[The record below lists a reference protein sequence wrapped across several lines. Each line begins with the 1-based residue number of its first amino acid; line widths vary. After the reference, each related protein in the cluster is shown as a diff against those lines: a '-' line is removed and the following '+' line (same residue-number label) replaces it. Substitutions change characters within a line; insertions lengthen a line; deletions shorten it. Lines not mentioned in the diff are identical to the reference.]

1 MRKLV
6 FFLSIVFLLSACGPQ
21 ATYRK
26 QASGMHKELAYVY
39 LKDGRYPEALREAL
53 LAKEELPKD
62 PEVYNILG
70 LIYMGRGDHEKA
82 RAQFQ
87 QALLLD
93 PQYSEALNNLGAL
106 ALLEGHYDT
115 AIDYFEKALAN
126 PLYTKPFMALTNLGW
141 AYHKKGDDEKA
152 LASLEKAL
160 KLNPR
165 YAKAYY
171 YAGLIAFEK
180 GRWEEAQLNFRRAV
194 RFDHS
199 DMAARYWLGEA
210 CFRLGELDKARRIW
224 KSITELAPESEWALK
239 AEDRLLLLENL
250 SSGEDSS
257 GT

>member
-1 MRKLV
+1 MKKLAL
-6 FFLSIVFLLSACGPQ
+6 FLSVVFLLSACGPKV
-21 ATYRK
+21 TYRK

-39 LKDGRYPEALREAL
+39 LKDERYPEALREAL
-53 LAKEELPKD
+53 LAREELPKD

-70 LIYMGRGDHEKA
+70 LIYMGRGDHQKA
-82 RAQFQ
+82 REEFR

-93 PQYSEALNNLGAL
+93 PHYSEALNNLGAL
-106 ALLEGHYDT
+106 ALLEKDYDT
-115 AIDYFEKALAN
+115 AIKYFKEALQN
-126 PLYTKPFMALTNLGW
+126 PLYTKPFMALTNLAW
-141 AYHKKGDDEKA
+141 AYHKKGEDEKA

-171 YAGLIAFEK
+171 YAGLIAFEE
-180 GRWEEAQLNFRRAV
+180 GRWEEAKLNFRRAV

-199 DMAARYWLGEA
+199 DMAARYWLGET

-224 KSITELAPESEWALK
+224 KSITQLAPESGWALK

-250 SSGEDSS
+250 SSGENSS